1 VTATPTPEH
10 LAFAQKVVEAIEE
23 MGYEIVPKGTREEL
37 RRLKATVRVL
47 GMLRGIIPPE
57 NF

>member
-1 VTATPTPEH
+1 MTATPAPEH
-10 LAFAQKVVEAIEE
+10 LAFAQKVVDAIEE

-47 GMLRGIIPPE
+47 GVLRGVIPPE